1 MASFF
6 KVHHRVHIFAL
17 LILTVS
23 TLTLGGCGSH
33 ESNVER
39 GNSEKI
45 LYWGNGTEP
54 QELDPH
60 ITTGVPEANIQFA
73 LFEGLVT
80 QAPKT
85 LDPLPGMAESWSVSD
100 DGKVYTFKI
109 RKNAR
114 WSNGDPLTA
123 DDFAWSLW
131 RAMHPKLG
139 NQYSYMYYPI
149 KNAQEFSEGT
159 IKDFSE
165 VGVSATDGNTLVIEL
180 DNATPYFLGLLAHH
194 SYYPVHRSTIEAFG
208 EPWERGTQWT
218 RPGNM
223 VTNGPFRLA
232 DWKLFKHISVR
243 KNPYYY
249 DTDKVALNGI
259 QFIPTENIT
268 TEERMF
274 RAGQLHVTNELPQ
287 DKIQYYR
294 DNYPD
299 QLMNKPYLGTYFY
312 RINTRGTTN
321 KALSDQRV
329 RHAIS
334 MAINRDQI
342 TKKITKGGETSSYT
356 LTPPG
361 TAGYT
366 TTSPLEYNPERAR
379 ELLTEAGYPDGNGLP
394 EIELLYN
401 SSESHRKIAVGVQ
414 QMLKKELNIDVR
426 LRNEDWKVY
435 LASENAGKYQ
445 MSRASW
451 IGDYLDPNTFLDLW
465 ITGGGNNRTG
475 WSNKEFDSL
484 ILDQAPAAQTQEER
498 FALMKKAEAILLNE
512 LPVIPIYTYSTK
524 YLVHPSVKGLDA
536 NLLDNPLFKYMSL
549 EDTE

>member
-1 MASFF
+1 MAASFA
-6 KVHHRVHIFAL
+6 VRHSMHHFVLLTCIISIFSL
-17 LILTVS
+17 F
-23 TLTLGGCGSH
+23 GCGNH

-39 GNSEKI
+39 GNREKV

-80 QAPKT
+80 TAPIT
-85 LDPLPGMAESWSVSD
+85 LAPLPGMAESWSISD
-100 DGKVYTFKI
+100 NGKVYTFKI
-109 RKNAR
+109 RKDAK
-114 WSNGDPLTA
+114 WSNGDTLTA
-123 DDFAWSLW
+123 EDFAWSLW

-159 IKDFSE
+159 IEDFSD
-165 VGVSATDGNTLVIEL
+165 VGVSAPDSRTLVIEL

-194 SYYPVHRSTIEAFG
+194 SYYPVHRPTVEAFG

-223 VTNGPFRLA
+223 VTNGAFQLA
-232 DWKLFKHISVR
+232 DWKLFKHISVS
-243 KNPYYY
+243 KNPHYY
-249 DTDKVALNGI
+249 DKNKVALNGI
-259 QFIPTENIT
+259 RFIPTENIT
-268 TEERMF
+268 TEERMY

-287 DKIQYYR
+287 DKIKYYR
-294 DNYPD
+294 ENHPD

-312 RINTRGTTN
+312 RLNTTGKTN
-321 KALSDQRV
+321 KALTDPRV

-342 TKKITKGGETSSYT
+342 TQKITKGGEIPSYT
-356 LTPPG
+356 ITPPG
-361 TAGYT
+361 TAGYNA
-366 TTSPLEYNPERAR
+366 TSPLEYNPERAR
-379 ELLTEAGYPDGNGLP
+379 ELLAEAGYVDGRGLP

-401 SSESHRKIAVGVQ
+401 SSESHRKIAVAVQ
-414 QMLKKELNIDVR
+414 QMLKKELNINVR

-435 LASENAGKYQ
+435 LASENAGNFQ
-445 MSRASW
+445 MSRAAW

-465 ITGGGNNRTG
+465 ITNGGNNRTG
-475 WSNKEFDSL
+475 WSNKEFDRL
-484 ILDQAPAAQTQEER
+484 ILNEAPAATTQEER
-498 FALMKKAEAILLNE
+498 FEIMKKAESILLNE

-524 YLVHPSVKGLDA
+524 YLVHPSVKGLEA

-549 EDTE
+549 EVAE